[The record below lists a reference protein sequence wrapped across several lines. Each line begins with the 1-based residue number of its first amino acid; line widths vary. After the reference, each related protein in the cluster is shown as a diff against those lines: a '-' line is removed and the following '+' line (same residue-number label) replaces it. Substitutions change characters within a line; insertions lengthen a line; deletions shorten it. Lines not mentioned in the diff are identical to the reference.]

1 MLMSLTRPNLMLT
14 YWKEIINIYIY
25 KIKTLKI
32 MTEHIV
38 YMDNI
43 EDLIISKYL
52 IESKLIEKKELT
64 KKLEL
69 TDFVGKFINMSRN
82 VVAYNINSV
91 DQVVVPFFVYT
102 LDDDRYIFFVS
113 KNEKT
118 ELTLMKLKSINYDVT
133 KLNNYNGGNT
143 MLRVEDNSYEF

>member
-1 MLMSLTRPNLMLT
+1 
-14 YWKEIINIYIY
+14 
-25 KIKTLKI
+25 

-118 ELTLMKLKSINYDVT
+118 ELTLTKLKSINYDVT
-133 KLNNYNGGNT
+133 KLNNYNGGNN

>member
-1 MLMSLTRPNLMLT
+1 
-14 YWKEIINIYIY
+14 
-25 KIKTLKI
+25 

-69 TDFVGKFINMSRN
+69 TDFVSKFINMSRN
-82 VVAYNINSV
+82 IVAYNINSV

>member
-1 MLMSLTRPNLMLT
+1 
-14 YWKEIINIYIY
+14 
-25 KIKTLKI
+25 
-32 MTEHIV
+32 MTEHVV
-38 YMDNI
+38 YIDNI

-69 TDFVGKFINMSRN
+69 SDFVGKFINMSRN
-82 VVAYNINSV
+82 VVAYNINGV
-91 DQVVVPFFVYT
+91 DQVIVPFFIYT

>member
-1 MLMSLTRPNLMLT
+1 
-14 YWKEIINIYIY
+14 
-25 KIKTLKI
+25 
-32 MTEHIV
+32 MTEHVV

-43 EDLIISKYL
+43 EDLVISKYL

-91 DQVVVPFFVYT
+91 DQVIVPFFVYT
-102 LDDDRYIFFVS
+102 LDNDRYIFFVS

-118 ELTLMKLKSINYDVT
+118 ELTLIKLKSINYDVT
-133 KLNNYNGGNT
+133 KLDKYSGGNN
-143 MLRVEDNSYEF
+143 MLRVEDYSYEF

>member
-1 MLMSLTRPNLMLT
+1 
-14 YWKEIINIYIY
+14 
-25 KIKTLKI
+25 

-82 VVAYNINSV
+82 VVAYNINNV

-143 MLRVEDNSYEF
+143 MLKVEDNSYEF

>member
-1 MLMSLTRPNLMLT
+1 
-14 YWKEIINIYIY
+14 
-25 KIKTLKI
+25 

-69 TDFVGKFINMSRN
+69 TEFVGKFINMSRN
-82 VVAYNINSV
+82 IVAYNINSV

>member
-1 MLMSLTRPNLMLT
+1 MLT
-14 YWKEIINIYIY
+14 YWKEIIKINIY
-25 KIKTLKI
+25 KI

-133 KLNNYNGGNT
+133 RLDNYRGGNT

>member
-1 MLMSLTRPNLMLT
+1 
-14 YWKEIINIYIY
+14 
-25 KIKTLKI
+25 

-91 DQVVVPFFVYT
+91 EQVVVPFFVYT

>member
-1 MLMSLTRPNLMLT
+1 
-14 YWKEIINIYIY
+14 
-25 KIKTLKI
+25 

-69 TDFVGKFINMSRN
+69 TECVGKFINMSRN

-113 KNEKT
+113 KTEKT

>member
-1 MLMSLTRPNLMLT
+1 
-14 YWKEIINIYIY
+14 
-25 KIKTLKI
+25 
-32 MTEHIV
+32 MTEHVV
-38 YMDNI
+38 YIDNI

-82 VVAYNINSV
+82 VVAYDINSV
-91 DQVVVPFFVYT
+91 DQVIVPFFVYT
-102 LDDDRYIFFVS
+102 IDDDKYIFFVS

-118 ELTLMKLKSINYDVT
+118 ELTLIKLKSIDYDVT
-133 KLNNYNGGNT
+133 KLDKYNGGNN
-143 MLRVEDNSYEF
+143 MLRVDDHSYEF

>member
-1 MLMSLTRPNLMLT
+1 
-14 YWKEIINIYIY
+14 
-25 KIKTLKI
+25 

-69 TDFVGKFINMSRN
+69 TDFVSKFINMSRN

-133 KLNNYNGGNT
+133 KLNNYNGGNN

>member
-1 MLMSLTRPNLMLT
+1 
-14 YWKEIINIYIY
+14 
-25 KIKTLKI
+25 

-82 VVAYNINSV
+82 IVAYNINSV

-102 LDDDRYIFFVS
+102 LDDDRYVFFVS

>member
-1 MLMSLTRPNLMLT
+1 
-14 YWKEIINIYIY
+14 
-25 KIKTLKI
+25 

-102 LDDDRYIFFVS
+102 LDDDRYIFFVAYAID
-113 KNEKT
+113 
-118 ELTLMKLKSINYDVT
+118 INT
-133 KLNNYNGGNT
+133 
-143 MLRVEDNSYEF
+143 NS

>member
-1 MLMSLTRPNLMLT
+1 MLT
-14 YWKEIINIYIY
+14 YWKEIIKINIY
-25 KIKTLKI
+25 KI

-133 KLNNYNGGNT
+133 RLNNYNGGNT

>member
-1 MLMSLTRPNLMLT
+1 
-14 YWKEIINIYIY
+14 
-25 KIKTLKI
+25 

-91 DQVVVPFFVYT
+91 EQVVVPFFVYT

-133 KLNNYNGGNT
+133 RLDNYRGGNT

>member
-1 MLMSLTRPNLMLT
+1 
-14 YWKEIINIYIY
+14 
-25 KIKTLKI
+25 

-82 VVAYNINSV
+82 VVAYDINSV
-91 DQVVVPFFVYT
+91 DQVIVPFFVYT

-118 ELTLMKLKSINYDVT
+118 ELTFMKLKSINYDVT

>member
-1 MLMSLTRPNLMLT
+1 
-14 YWKEIINIYIY
+14 
-25 KIKTLKI
+25 
-32 MTEHIV
+32 MTEHVV

-43 EDLIISKYL
+43 EDLVISKYL

-69 TDFVGKFINMSRN
+69 PDFVGKFINMSRN

-91 DQVVVPFFVYT
+91 DQVIVPFFVYT

-118 ELTLMKLKSINYDVT
+118 ELTLIKLKSINYDVT
-133 KLNNYNGGNT
+133 KLDKYNGGNN
-143 MLRVEDNSYEF
+143 MLRVEDYSYEF

>member
-1 MLMSLTRPNLMLT
+1 
-14 YWKEIINIYIY
+14 
-25 KIKTLKI
+25 

-113 KNEKT
+113 KTEKT

>member
-1 MLMSLTRPNLMLT
+1 
-14 YWKEIINIYIY
+14 
-25 KIKTLKI
+25 

-102 LDDDRYIFFVS
+102 LDDDRYVFFVS
-113 KNEKT
+113 KTEKT

>member
-1 MLMSLTRPNLMLT
+1 
-14 YWKEIINIYIY
+14 
-25 KIKTLKI
+25 

-91 DQVVVPFFVYT
+91 DQVVIPFFVYT

-133 KLNNYNGGNT
+133 KLNNYNGGST

>member
-1 MLMSLTRPNLMLT
+1 
-14 YWKEIINIYIY
+14 
-25 KIKTLKI
+25 

-133 KLNNYNGGNT
+133 KLNKYNGGNT

>member
-1 MLMSLTRPNLMLT
+1 MS
-14 YWKEIINIYIY
+14 
-25 KIKTLKI
+25 
-32 MTEHIV
+32 EHIV

-133 KLNNYNGGNT
+133 RLDNYRGGNT

>member
-1 MLMSLTRPNLMLT
+1 
-14 YWKEIINIYIY
+14 
-25 KIKTLKI
+25 
-32 MTEHIV
+32 MTEHVV

-43 EDLIISKYL
+43 EDLVISKYL
-52 IESKLIEKKELT
+52 IESKLIEKKELA

-133 KLNNYNGGNT
+133 KLNKYSGGNN
-143 MLRVEDNSYEF
+143 MLRVENYSYEF

>member
-1 MLMSLTRPNLMLT
+1 
-14 YWKEIINIYIY
+14 
-25 KIKTLKI
+25 

-69 TDFVGKFINMSRN
+69 TDFIGKFINMSRN

-133 KLNNYNGGNT
+133 RLDNYNGGNT

>member
-1 MLMSLTRPNLMLT
+1 
-14 YWKEIINIYIY
+14 
-25 KIKTLKI
+25 

-133 KLNNYNGGNT
+133 KLNNYNGGST

>member
-1 MLMSLTRPNLMLT
+1 
-14 YWKEIINIYIY
+14 
-25 KIKTLKI
+25 

-69 TDFVGKFINMSRN
+69 TDFVGKFINMYRN

>member
-1 MLMSLTRPNLMLT
+1 
-14 YWKEIINIYIY
+14 
-25 KIKTLKI
+25 

-69 TDFVGKFINMSRN
+69 TDFVSKFINMSRN

>member
-1 MLMSLTRPNLMLT
+1 
-14 YWKEIINIYIY
+14 
-25 KIKTLKI
+25 

>member
-1 MLMSLTRPNLMLT
+1 
-14 YWKEIINIYIY
+14 
-25 KIKTLKI
+25 

-91 DQVVVPFFVYT
+91 DHVVVPFFVYT

>member
-1 MLMSLTRPNLMLT
+1 
-14 YWKEIINIYIY
+14 
-25 KIKTLKI
+25 

-91 DQVVVPFFVYT
+91 EQVVVPFFVYT

-133 KLNNYNGGNT
+133 KLNNYNGGST

>member
-1 MLMSLTRPNLMLT
+1 MLT
-14 YWKEIINIYIY
+14 YWKEIIKINIY
-25 KIKTLKI
+25 KI

-113 KNEKT
+113 KTEKT

>member
-1 MLMSLTRPNLMLT
+1 
-14 YWKEIINIYIY
+14 
-25 KIKTLKI
+25 

-38 YMDNI
+38 YIDNI

-91 DQVVVPFFVYT
+91 EQVVVPFFVYT

>member
-1 MLMSLTRPNLMLT
+1 
-14 YWKEIINIYIY
+14 
-25 KIKTLKI
+25 

-64 KKLEL
+64 KRLEL

-82 VVAYNINSV
+82 IVAYNINSV

-113 KNEKT
+113 KTEKT

>member
-1 MLMSLTRPNLMLT
+1 
-14 YWKEIINIYIY
+14 
-25 KIKTLKI
+25 

-133 KLNNYNGGNT
+133 KLNNYRGGNT

>member
-1 MLMSLTRPNLMLT
+1 
-14 YWKEIINIYIY
+14 
-25 KIKTLKI
+25 

-69 TDFVGKFINMSRN
+69 TDFVGNFINMSRN

>member
-1 MLMSLTRPNLMLT
+1 
-14 YWKEIINIYIY
+14 
-25 KIKTLKI
+25 

-102 LDDDRYIFFVS
+102 LDDDRYVFFVS

-133 KLNNYNGGNT
+133 KLNNYNGGKT

>member
-1 MLMSLTRPNLMLT
+1 MLT
-14 YWKEIINIYIY
+14 YWKEIIKINIY
-25 KIKTLKI
+25 KKI